1 MLVYLQKNEPP
12 SNYKNI
18 MITRL
23 QLNNV
28 ATYKDLVEISDLK
41 KVNFFFGNNGCGK
54 STIARLFY
62 NYSQNDI
69 PSYPFNNCSIDG
81 FNKNKEEIIVFDY
94 DFVQNNFYSNTELSG
109 IFSLDEKNE
118 EIDKKIKNE
127 YQNLS
132 IIEKSIS
139 DKNEEKQKLINLKE
153 QSYKN
158 ILEECWIY
166 NKQFEKDFNKINL
179 GKRKDPFYENIYAI
193 NKTEYSPKNLNFISE
208 KYKKYYLE
216 ELSKLET
223 NISINNFDTI
233 LDFEK
238 EFNTALED
246 IIIGSNDVSI
256 ASIINQLNNSS
267 WVQQGIN
274 FLDKDKEVQD
284 CPFCQQQTIDKDL
297 LNQFEKYFDTTRE
310 EKIKN
315 LQTLYSNYILKI
327 SAFEASLK
335 PLADKELVK
344 FDILKIQNKL
354 SKIFT
359 KNEKEIQTKI
369 DNPNEKKKLESLE
382 SLKIELEKINEKI
395 RTHNEEVDNIKQ
407 SQQELTNEIWKY
419 ISHQVK
425 DKINSFKVAET
436 KATKQLEKLI
446 ADMNAAKDAKIQSK
460 DKIQDWQSQTV
471 NTQKAI
477 DNINDL
483 LLKNNFT
490 GFKIEKKETEN
501 KIDKYYILRENETS
515 ENHVFKTLSE
525 GEKNFIAFLY
535 FYHLCLWTND
545 TKNSTK
551 KKIIIID
558 DPVSSMDSQVLFFVS
573 TLIRRLITKKG
584 KGKDQHKNN
593 LNHQLKNDN
602 IEQVFILTH
611 NIFFYKEIALLSGKR
626 ICESTSYFN
635 VKKNNNISNIERIA
649 ESKNIAFNDYQLLWQ
664 EIKKDDSEK
673 ISISLMNNM
682 RRIIESYG
690 NFMGLI
696 DGVDLW
702 SLRENIP
709 EESSEN
715 LIISALISEM
725 QDGSHRVS
733 TNDEIYFSR
742 ISNESKELALKT
754 FRLLFENLGG
764 KTHYDKM
771 MNL

>member
-1 MLVYLQKNEPP
+1 
-12 SNYKNI
+12 